1 MKPLLEICLQA
12 DFCSSLYSIGSD
24 STILWKQ
31 IFAERTQWFFFKQ
44 CASYGFKRQFD
55 TRGQKLYPANSHN
68 GNFCLFL
75 FDKVN
80 ELKDNRF
87 AVLFSSSTSVLRICT
102 FLRFSEQCVSSLSC
116 IHTFEHIVTE
126 TPTGDPL
133 SIVIWL
139 WCCFHQDEILNSQI
153 SNQHNTPPWS
163 VQPKKVGKF
172 RQAID
177 NNKRVKISLFALLS
191 LTCSQYWDFP
201 NYSQNIESDIRWQKS
216 VFLFV

>member
-12 DFCSSLYSIGSD
+12 DFCSSLYSIGFD
-24 STILWKQ
+24 STILWKH
-31 IFAERTQWFFFKQ
+31 IFTEGTQWLFFLKQ
-44 CASYGFKRQFD
+44 CTSYDFKRQFD
-55 TRGQKLYPANSHN
+55 TRGQKLYPANFHN

-116 IHTFEHIVTE
+116 IHTFEHIATE

-133 SIVIWL
+133 SIVICMIVVLFSSGWNL
-139 WCCFHQDEILNSQI
+139 KF
-153 SNQHNTPPWS
+153 SNQHNTPMVS
-163 VQPKKVGKF
+163 
-172 RQAID
+172 
-177 NNKRVKISLFALLS
+177 S
-191 LTCSQYWDFP
+191 T
-201 NYSQNIESDIRWQKS
+201 
-216 VFLFV
+216 

>member
-24 STILWKQ
+24 STILWKDTFHWKDL
-31 IFAERTQWFFFKQ
+31 IFLKHCT
-44 CASYGFKRQFD
+44 SYGLKRQFD
-55 TRGQKLYPANSHN
+55 TRGQKLYPANFHN

-87 AVLFSSSTSVLRICT
+87 AVLFSSSTPVLHICT
-102 FLRFSEQCVSSLSC
+102 FIRFSEQCVSSLSC

-133 SIVIWL
+133 SIVICMIVVLFSSGWNL
-139 WCCFHQDEILNSQI
+139 KFSHLKST
-153 SNQHNTPPWS
+153 QHTHGQFNL
-163 VQPKKVGKF
+163 KK
-172 RQAID
+172 
-177 NNKRVKISLFALLS
+177 
-191 LTCSQYWDFP
+191 
-201 NYSQNIESDIRWQKS
+201 
-216 VFLFV
+216 

>member
-1 MKPLLEICLQA
+1 MLTLRASVFTSPDEAFVGNLSTGRLLLIIIF
-12 DFCSSLYSIGSD
+12 DWIRFYYFVKTHFRWKD
-24 STILWKQ
+24 SMTFFLKQ
-31 IFAERTQWFFFKQ
+31 WT
-44 CASYGFKRQFD
+44 SYGFKRQFD
-55 TRGQKLYPANSHN
+55 TRGQKLYPANFHN

-139 WCCFHQDEILNSQI
+139 WCCFHQDEIWNSHI
-153 SNQHNTPPWS
+153 SNQHNTPMVS
-163 VQPKKVGKF
+163 
-172 RQAID
+172 
-177 NNKRVKISLFALLS
+177 S
-191 LTCSQYWDFP
+191 T
-201 NYSQNIESDIRWQKS
+201 
-216 VFLFV
+216 

>member
-1 MKPLLEICLQA
+1 MLTLRASVFTSPDEAFVGNLSTSRLLLIIIF
-12 DFCSSLYSIGSD
+12 DWIRFYYFVKTHFRWKD
-24 STILWKQ
+24 SMT
-31 IFAERTQWFFFKQ
+31 FFLKQ
-44 CASYGFKRQFD
+44 CTSYGFKRQFD
-55 TRGQKLYPANSHN
+55 TRGQKLYPANFHN

-133 SIVIWL
+133 SIVICMIVVLFSSGWNL
-139 WCCFHQDEILNSQI
+139 KFSHLKST
-153 SNQHNTPPWS
+153 QHTHGQFNL
-163 VQPKKVGKF
+163 KK
-172 RQAID
+172 
-177 NNKRVKISLFALLS
+177 
-191 LTCSQYWDFP
+191 
-201 NYSQNIESDIRWQKS
+201 
-216 VFLFV
+216 